1 MLFDSVHLT
10 RPSDIVTKY
19 TVYPPILLV
28 ERLHKW
34 SWVLFCYFIVWV
46 AKPDSKMPCIVLFE
60 IQYLLEL
67 VSTNHPFL
75 SCPSDTKIQAAI
87 IWL

>member
-1 MLFDSVHLT
+1 MLFDSVDLT
-10 RPSDIVTKY
+10 RPFDTVTKY

-34 SWVLFCYFIVWV
+34 SLVLFCYCIVWV
-46 AKPDSKMPCIVLFE
+46 AKPDSKMPCILLFE

-67 VSTNHPFL
+67 VFTNYPFL
-75 SCPSDTKIQAAI
+75 SCPCDTKIQEGI